1 MRTINGGQLYKVKNM
16 GLMLTMFDESFMP
29 ITYAVQEEVS
39 EYDMYEKVDECKIG
53 VTLRHVQLD
62 FEITITMDQLVTYFE
77 PFNSHE
83 VVLRPVVGRNIII
96 QYLKDEL
103 SVDDIDFGTGFLIKV
118 DRHSFDADDDDVV
131 VRIQYAKTGFRFRQF
146 VTIARVME
154 MKSLLSMFN
163 NPRNRYISDMNLFD
177 RVIIDEH
184 RDYRYFYG
192 YSTAEGYC
200 RTIRKNIDKQEFVL
214 DRENVSTVV
223 EFSSINIYLNS
234 DELEVTYTKGVKEE
248 EKEVSSFN
256 VIRKDED
263 LVEFPETIGKGLVVT
278 FKAGIVHML
287 VNNLALVKNGSFS
300 VVEISQ
306 RGSLGV
312 WGAKFESIADY
323 KKGIKGLGIK
333 VIDIEEIN
341 DYSLVNKVLLNK

>member
-16 GLMLTMFDESFMP
+16 GLMLNMFDESFMP
-29 ITYAVQEEVS
+29 ITYDVQEEVC

-53 VTLRHVQLD
+53 VTLRHLQLD

-103 SVDDIDFGTGFLIKV
+103 SVDDIDFGTGFIIKV
-118 DRHSFDADDDDVV
+118 DRHSFDADDNDVV

-177 RVIIDEH
+177 RVIVDEH

-192 YSTAEGYC
+192 YSTAEGFC
-200 RTIRKNIDKQEFVL
+200 RTIRKNVNKQEFVL
-214 DRENVSTVV
+214 DRENVSTVA

-234 DELEVTYTKGVKEE
+234 DELEVTYIKGVKEE
-248 EKEVSSFN
+248 ENEVSSFN
-256 VIRKDED
+256 VINTNDE
-263 LVEFPETIGKGLVVT
+263 LVFPTSIDKGLLVT
-278 FKAGIVHML
+278 FKGGTVHML
-287 VNNLALVKNGSFS
+287 VNNLSLVKDATFN
-300 VVEISQ
+300 VVEISK
-306 RGSLGV
+306 RGTVGV
-312 WGAKFESIADY
+312 WCSSFDSTMDY
-323 KKGIKGLGIK
+323 YRGIDKLRLQI
-333 VIDIEEIN
+333 VRIDPIN
-341 DYSLVNKVLLNK
+341 DFSLVNKALLNK

>member
-1 MRTINGGQLYKVKNM
+1 MRTINGGQLYKVKTM
-16 GLMLTMFDESFMP
+16 GLMLNMFDESFMQ
-29 ITYAVQEEVS
+29 ITHEVQEEVC

-53 VTLRHVQLD
+53 VTLRHLQLD
-62 FEITITMDQLVTYFE
+62 FEITITMDQLTTYFE

-96 QYLKDEL
+96 QHLKDEL
-103 SVDDIDFGTGFLIKV
+103 SVDDIDFGTGFIIKV
-118 DRHSFDADDDDVV
+118 DRHSFDADDNDVV

-146 VTIARVME
+146 NTIARVME

-177 RVIIDEH
+177 RVTIAGNE
-184 RDYRYFYG
+184 DYRYFYG
-192 YSTAEGYC
+192 YSTAEGFC
-200 RTIRKNIDKQEFVL
+200 RTIRKNIDKQAFL
-214 DRENVSTVV
+214 TDRENVSAVIK
-223 EFSSINIYLNS
+223 FSDIEVYLNS
-234 DELEVTYTKGVKEE
+234 DELDVAYTKGVKEE
-248 EKEVSSFN
+248 ENEVSAFR

-300 VVEISQ
+300 VIEISQ